1 MRKHLIAVTALVG
14 ATATAGPALAQTA
27 DTFAPGTSDAAQSGR
42 TGSGTCA
49 ATPPARPRS
58 PPSEAV
64 PGDLRGDAALAA
76 GEPRSEVTPGDLRG
90 DAARAATE
98 PRVPVVVDVQP
109 PAGDGLDWTSI
120 GLGAGGGIALMAIG
134 AGGVV
139 LISRRGPRVGTPR

>member
-14 ATATAGPALAQTA
+14 ATATAGPALAQAA

-42 TGSGTCA
+42 TAQRDLRGDA
-49 ATPPARPRS
+49 ARAAAE

-76 GEPRSEVTPGDLRG
+76 GEPLSDAVAGDLRG
-90 DAARAATE
+90 DAARSATE